1 MRRWVTDRLVQT
13 VRLVGASSQ
22 TPDCILHPCRHW
34 ICSVALLLLAEVCGK
49 QRALRSNTL
58 HLVVIFSLSFAWR
71 QSTRH
76 RSSVDLVG
84 CVSRFSGCLFSL
96 AVCVSPAAGQ
106 QEPVLLE
113 PVLTAAETARV
124 DDSGGERAPARM
136 VAVQPFVNISQDAAH
151 AWLGEGIAE
160 TVAADL
166 EALGYLARL
175 VRPASVSL
183 LQDSVAI
190 SGGEAAAVTLGR
202 EAGAHFVLTGG
213 YQVIGSRIRV
223 TAKVVDVQ
231 NGLVVEAMTADG
243 EIDEI
248 FVLQDQIAVAL
259 MPLATVQTTNP
270 QAPTQDF
277 GGGEASEGGGST
289 SFVGSGNRDMVAGGA
304 LGAAGG
310 LILPEAGTGDGDVT
324 GLDVRRNE
332 GPGGSRTESVVN
344 STPAAGV
351 ALAPVAGVLA
361 NRPRVVV
368 ERTTQPPTIDGAL
381 DDLVWQQAT
390 RITDFVQ
397 ISPVEGAAATEQTDV
412 FIAFDS
418 TSLYLAMYAHY
429 SNPGMVRANR
439 VDRDRASFG
448 DDTISVYFDPF
459 LDQQRAFV
467 FTLNGYGVQGDSLLG
482 GGRGG
487 GFRGGF
493 TGVPRGDRSWDALFD
508 SAGTL
513 VGDGWIAEM
522 AIPFKS
528 LRYPATDGMHRWGFQ
543 IARSIRN
550 KDETVVWA
558 PVSRD
563 VSGFLPQMGL
573 LDGLIGL
580 STSRN
585 LEILP
590 TVTAIQAGSLDRTT
604 GDFGEESQP
613 EGGVNLKYGVTS
625 NLTLDF
631 TYNPDFSQIESDRP
645 QIEVNQRFPLFFS
658 ELRPF
663 FLEGQEIFDI
673 RGPVNFIHT
682 RTIVDPRY
690 GGKLTG
696 KVGKT
701 TLGLL
706 VANDEAPGKVNDP
719 TDPAFGRSAN
729 TVLGRVRYDLYSESH
744 VGAIVTDRGFLD
756 SYSRLVGADGRFRVS
771 PTASVDFAVLATQ
784 NRDLD
789 GNETSGPMFD
799 GGYRHNGRNLSYS
812 TSLYSIAPDF
822 DTAVGFVR
830 RRDIRR
836 VRSDVGYRWWPESWL
851 INWGPEFDYS
861 RNWNFD
867 DVLEDEEARVRLRM
881 TFAKNISFST
891 DVRREME
898 RFGGINFWKT
908 RYSYNTNVNTSRV
921 FSFGGGFNWGDQVRY
936 SSSPFLGDG
945 VSGRM
950 FMGLRPFSR
959 LQSFI
964 NINTS
969 RLLDPLGESEVF
981 DVKIYRAQT
990 TYQFTDRLLLRN
1002 ILEHNSFN
1010 GTLGANVL
1018 FTYRVN
1024 SGTVFYL
1031 GYDDRYQQGDLLFD
1045 DDDEPLFLAS
1055 DFERTNRA
1063 FFTKISY
1070 LFRY

>member
-1 MRRWVTDRLVQT
+1 MLLSLAGWRSKRQRSSVRTSARL
-13 VRLVGASSQ
+13 LAFSS
-22 TPDCILHPCRHW
+22 C
-34 ICSVALLLLAEVCGK
+34 ALLLAGPAVLAAGS
-49 QRALRSNTL
+49 QAP
-58 HLVVIFSLSFAWR
+58 
-71 QSTRH
+71 
-76 RSSVDLVG
+76 
-84 CVSRFSGCLFSL
+84 
-96 AVCVSPAAGQ
+96 VSPA
-106 QEPVLLE
+106 PVLLADE
-113 PVLTAAETARV
+113 KDRGSSAE
-124 DDSGGERAPARM
+124 SERAEARSVM
-136 VAVQPFVNISQDAAH
+136 VLPFLNISQDTATD
-151 AWLGEGIAE
+151 WLGAGIAE
-160 TVAADL
+160 TVAADF
-166 EALGYLARL
+166 EAQGY
-175 VRPASVSL
+175 
-183 LQDSVAI
+183 VAI
-190 SGGEAAAVTLGR
+190 LGR
-202 EAGAHFVLTGG
+202 MDWVSPSQDTPAVFTDPAVRAARDVGTRFVVTGG
-213 YQVIGSRIRV
+213 YQVVGPSVRITGRLI
-223 TAKVVDVQ
+223 DGQ
-231 NGLVVEAMTADG
+231 SGLVIETLTADG
-243 EIDEI
+243 TLDDI
-248 FVLQDQIAVAL
+248 FALQDQIATGL
-259 MPLATVQTTNP
+259 MAAPRRWRTSPAPPLGEGEEGAGVTSAGAVNSGSRNVLRGSRSSDVP
-270 QAPTQDF
+270 AV
-277 GGGEASEGGGST
+277 GGGLSLPVGEGAGLEEQ
-289 SFVGSGNRDMVAGGA
+289 VLRD
-304 LGAAGG
+304 
-310 LILPEAGTGDGDVT
+310 
-324 GLDVRRNE
+324 E
-332 GPGGSRTESVVN
+332 GPGDRRIGPTGRLSSP
-344 STPAAGV
+344 SGFAPAPAAGI
-351 ALAPVAGVLA
+351 LAG
-361 NRPRVVV
+361 RPRVAPG
-368 ERTTQPPTIDGAL
+368 RTGQPPTIDGTL
-381 DDLVWQQAT
+381 DDLVWQRAT

-397 ISPVEGAAATEQTDV
+397 ISPVEGAAASEDTEV

-418 TSLYLAMYAHY
+418 AYLYLGMHAHY

-448 DDTISVYFDPF
+448 DDTISVYFDTF

-493 TGVPRGDRSWDALFD
+493 SGVPRGDRSWDALFD

-513 VGDGWIAEM
+513 VDDGWVVEM

-528 LRYPATDGMHRWGFQ
+528 LRYPATDGEHRWGFQ
-543 IARSIRN
+543 VARSIQSKN
-550 KDETVVWA
+550 ETVVWA

-573 LDGLIGL
+573 LDGLVGL

-604 GDFGEESQP
+604 GGFDEDSQP
-613 EGGVNLKYGVTS
+613 EGGINLKYGVTS

-706 VANDEAPGKVNDP
+706 VANDEAPGKVDDP
-719 TDPAFGRSAN
+719 TNPTFGRSAN
-729 TVLGRVRYDLYSESH
+729 TVLGRVRYDLYSESY
-744 VGAIVTDRGFLD
+744 VGAIFTDRGFLD
-756 SYSRLVGADGRFRVS
+756 SYSRLVGVDSRFRVS
-771 PTASVDFAVLATQ
+771 PTSSVDFAVLTTQ
-784 NRDLD
+784 NRDLA

-799 GGYRHNGRNLSYS
+799 GGYRHNGRNLGYS

-836 VRSDVGYRWWPESWL
+836 IRNDVSYRWWPESWL

-867 DVLEDEEARVRLRM
+867 DVLEDEEARLRLRM
-881 TFAKNISFST
+881 TFAKNVSFST

-898 RFGGINFWKT
+898 RFGGIDFWKT
-908 RYSYNTNVNTSRV
+908 RYSYNTNVNTSRI
-921 FSFGGGFNWGDQVRY
+921 FSFGGGVNWGDQVRY

-945 VSGRM
+945 SSGRM
-950 FMGLRPFSR
+950 FMALRPFSR

-964 NINTS
+964 NFNTS

-1002 ILEHNSFN
+1002 ILEHNSFS
-1010 GTLGANVL
+1010 GTLGTNL
-1018 FTYRVN
+1018 LITYRVN
-1024 SGTVFYL
+1024 SGTVFYI

-1045 DDDEPLFLAS
+1045 DDDEPLFLTS